1 MTQGLRGADIVAQS
15 LARLGANRVFT
26 LSGNHIM
33 SIFDAAIEA
42 KLDLVHV
49 RHEAAAVHMADA
61 WGRLTGEVGIAM
73 VTGGPGHANAVG
85 ALYTALGAESPMV
98 LLSGHAATWEL
109 GRGGFQEI
117 RQADMAAPVA
127 KASFTA
133 TSAAT
138 LGRDIGEAIRI
149 ATSGRPGPVHLS
161 LPSDLLEERVESN
174 AIVWPEARGGS
185 APQLPSSVAD
195 AILAEIASAARPV
208 VLAPPQL
215 SNVSGRALL
224 AKLEGATKAPVAIIE
239 SPRGLADATL
249 GAFTDIIARADL
261 IVLLGKALDFTVKWA
276 SGQGYDPNVRLIA
289 IDPEAALVER
299 AAKKMDARL
308 ALGAIA
314 DTRGAAETLIARAAA
329 VKPRDGVWLKE
340 ARAALDNRPAAW
352 ATIVSQTPGRLHPA
366 QVFRALRPYVERDA
380 DTVLIC
386 DGGEFAQ
393 WGQSMLPVR
402 RRMINGVA
410 GSIGG
415 SLSFACAARLAEPR
429 APVFCRARR
438 RHHRLPSRRVRD
450 RGAAQAA
457 VRRGARQRRAMERR
471 EPDPA
476 SRVRQGSHARLRPD
490 TRALRPRGRGARRPR
505 RVRRACG
512 GLAGRDRA
520 FAWLRQARLH
530 QCDDR
535 EHRGAGHPRV
545 VLRRG
550 PSPRRHFVQ
559 SSAAT
564 SSFTHA
570 RNARTTGRSRSCFG
584 QTKK

>member
-1 MTQGLRGADIVAQS
+1 MTEENALRGADIVARS
-15 LARLGANRVFT
+15 LARLGCDRVFT

-61 WGRLTGEVGIAM
+61 WGRLTGKAGIAM

-117 RQADMAAPVA
+117 RQADMAAPVS

-133 TSAAT
+133 TSAAN
-138 LGRDIGEAIRI
+138 LGRDVGEAIRV

-174 AIVWPEARGGS
+174 AIVWPDARLGTMPALS
-185 APQLPSSVAD
+185 DAVAD
-195 AILAEIASAARPV
+195 ATLAAISSAARPIIF
-208 VLAPPQL
+208 AGPQL

-224 AKLEGATKAPVAIIE
+224 GRLEAATQTPAVILE
-239 SPRGLADATL
+239 SPRGIADATL
-249 GAFTDIIARADL
+249 GAFSDLVRRADL
-261 IVLLGKALDFTVKWA
+261 IVLVGKALDFTTKWA
-276 SGQGYDPNVRLIA
+276 SGSSFDPTVRLIS

-299 AAKKMDARL
+299 AAREMDGRLVLGSIADAR
-308 ALGAIA
+308 GAG
-314 DTRGAAETLIARAAA
+314 DTLIRRASNMQ
-329 VKPRDGVWLKE
+329 PRDSGWLKE

-352 ATIVSQTPGRLHPA
+352 ASIQSQTPGRLHPA
-366 QVFRALRPYVERDA
+366 QVFRTLRPYVERDP

-402 RRMINGVA
+402 RRMINGIG

-415 SLSFACAARLAEPR
+415 SLSFANAARLAEPK
-429 APVFCRARR
+429 APVFVVLGDGTIGF
-438 RHHRLPSRRVRD
+438 HLSEFET
-450 RGAAQAA
+450 A
-457 VRRGARQRRAMERR
+457 VRRKLPFVAVLGNDALWNAESQIQLREYGRERMHGCELTPARYDLAVAALGGHGEYIERAEDLGGAIE
-471 EPDPA
+471 
-476 SRVRQGSHARLRPD
+476 
-490 TRALRPRGRGARRPR
+490 RALASGKPACINVMIESIPAP
-505 RVRRACG
+505 VIRAG
-512 GLAGRDRA
+512 
-520 FAWLRQARLH
+520 
-530 QCDDR
+530 
-535 EHRGAGHPRV
+535 
-545 VLRRG
+545 
-550 PSPRRHFVQ
+550 
-559 SSAAT
+559 
-564 SSFTHA
+564 
-570 RNARTTGRSRSCFG
+570 
-584 QTKK
+584 